1 MLYPLIRMSLKKRF
15 YIDLS
20 NRNSLCVA
28 YLESASQS
36 GSNNAKMKGVI

>member
-1 MLYPLIRMSLKKRF
+1 MLYPLIRMSLKNVS

-20 NRNSLCVA
+20 NLNSLCVA
-28 YLESASQS
+28 YLESVSQS